1 LPRQRLKEETMLT
14 AADVMTREVVSV
26 GPDTPVRAIAELLF
40 TRRISGVPVLEDGR
54 LIGVVSE
61 GDLIGHAAA
70 TGEQRRSWWLS
81 ALMNDSASARDYAK
95 THGRTARDVMTSAV
109 ITIGEAA
116 TLAEIAKTLE
126 RHRIKRVPVLR
137 EGKLVGIVSRGNLLQ
152 ALATLEVEAA
162 GTVDDDTIRERLIAE
177 LRGQSWAHLPPD
189 AIVVENGIVR
199 LSGIVQTED
208 ERRALR
214 IAAENT
220 PGVKGVDDHLTIW
233 SPAPI

>member
-1 LPRQRLKEETMLT
+1 MLT

>member
-1 LPRQRLKEETMLT
+1 MLT

-189 AIVVENGIVR
+189 AIVVENGDRPSIR
-199 LSGIVQTED
+199 DRSDRGRKT
-208 ERRALR
+208 
-214 IAAENT
+214 
-220 PGVKGVDDHLTIW
+220 G
-233 SPAPI
+233 APDRS

>member
-1 LPRQRLKEETMLT
+1 MLT

-162 GTVDDDTIRERLIAE
+162 GTVDDDAIRERLIAE

>member
-1 LPRQRLKEETMLT
+1 MLT

-109 ITIGEAA
+109 ITIAETA

-137 EGKLVGIVSRGNLLQ
+137 AGKLVGIVSRGNLLQ

-162 GTVDDDTIRERLIAE
+162 GTVDDDAIRERLIAE

>member
-1 LPRQRLKEETMLT
+1 MLT

-81 ALMNDSASARDYAK
+81 GLMNDSASARDYAK

-177 LRGQSWAHLPPD
+177 LRGQPWAHLSPD
-189 AIVVENGIVR
+189 GIVVENGIVR

>member
-1 LPRQRLKEETMLT
+1 MLT

-177 LRGQSWAHLPPD
+177 LRGQPWAHLSPD
-189 AIVVENGIVR
+189 GIVVENGIVR

>member
-1 LPRQRLKEETMLT
+1 MLT

-26 GPDTPVRAIAELLF
+26 GPDTPVRAIAELLY
-40 TRRISGVPVLEDGR
+40 THRISGVPVLEDGR

-162 GTVDDDTIRERLIAE
+162 GTVDDDAIRERLIAE

>member
-1 LPRQRLKEETMLT
+1 MLT

-70 TGEQRRSWWLS
+70 IGEQRRSWWLS
-81 ALMNDSASARDYAK
+81 ALMNDSVSARDYAK

-152 ALATLEVEAA
+152 GLATLEVEAA
-162 GTVDDDTIRERLIAE
+162 ATVDDDTIRERLIAE

-189 AIVVENGIVR
+189 AIAVENGIVR

-214 IAAENT
+214 IAAENI